1 MNITHT
7 CTLTFMPSARTV
19 KCQCMEIQTVR
30 EVVSHG
36 KSSALLRRE
45 LHYLSDTDRQAL
57 LNEAGV
63 VSRIGAQEA
72 LAIMAGIGMPWAKLR
87 LLRRCSGLC
96 ACDKKL
102 LTICADG

>member
-1 MNITHT
+1 MQTSYGLKHSST
-7 CTLTFMPSARTV
+7 MP
-19 KCQCMEIQTVR
+19 KLVR
-30 EVVSHG
+30 EMVSQG
-36 KSSALLRRE
+36 ESSALLRRE

-72 LAIMAGIGMPWAKLR
+72 LAIKAGMGMPLAKLR

-96 ACDKKL
+96 ACY
-102 LTICADG
+102 